1 MNEWELQDHL
11 STKWRAGNFIF
22 NDFEYQ
28 LVCWE
33 LMFPSWLINN
43 NKSKWNE
50 VSIDF
55 ILYSTELSQFL
66 CVELKNKIS
75 GKQKLLSGYCQA
87 THRAVNFIEQYDSEK
102 MNKARRVCFSE
113 SSFGRG
119 GKETIPEDIN
129 FSNNP
134 VVKRVLMAR
143 KFPSIV
149 NDAINHWDSLNQLE
163 IKQEISKY
171 AVNKEFERF
180 NAMTE
185 EQFNLIE
192 DNPLSIIQ
200 ID

>member
-87 THRAVNFIEQYDSEK
+87 TGSRSQ
-102 MNKARRVCFSE
+102 
-113 SSFGRG
+113 
-119 GKETIPEDIN
+119 
-129 FSNNP
+129 NP
-134 VVKRVLMAR
+134 VCRTTLAAR
-143 KFPSIV
+143 CMTKFG
-149 NDAINHWDSLNQLE
+149 
-163 IKQEISKY
+163 
-171 AVNKEFERF
+171 
-180 NAMTE
+180 
-185 EQFNLIE
+185 
-192 DNPLSIIQ
+192 
-200 ID
+200 